1 MTCSPKNSMK
11 ASAPLSQSE
20 QLFMT
25 QARSG
30 VLGITGIRYL
40 EPFSYRYM
48 VFFLIIR
55 GLRILF
61 FLDFGYSVH
70 RHELNV
76 YFSVE
81 AALLAGSVLQF

>member
-11 ASAPLSQSE
+11 TSAPLSQSE
-20 QLFMT
+20 QLYMT
-25 QARSG
+25 QARPG

-48 VFFLIIR
+48 LFFVTVR
-55 GLRILF
+55 GLSILF
-61 FLDFGYSVH
+61 FLAFGYSVH
-70 RHELNV
+70 GHELNV

-81 AALLAGSVLQF
+81 AALLAG